1 MCMKALKYI
10 YCFFHLTGRSC
21 VLMIARNA
29 VATET
34 KKAHLGEKSFFF
46 SFLFVIV
53 YV

>member
-1 MCMKALKYI
+1 MLLRLA
-10 YCFFHLTGRSC
+10 
-21 VLMIARNA
+21 IARNA